1 MSADALTALFAEVL
15 NVPAAELSEDTS
27 PDNTPAWDSLRVM
40 ELVAA
45 IEDTFDLQ
53 LSTAEMMHMRSIGL
67 ARSIL
72 RAKGAR
78 V

>member
-1 MSADALTALFAEVL
+1 MSSDALTALFAEVL
-15 NVPAAELSEDTS
+15 NLPAADLSEETS

-45 IEDTFDLQ
+45 IEDTFDVQ
-53 LSTAEMMHMRSIGL
+53 LSTAEMMQMRSIGL
-67 ARSIL
+67 ARGIL
-72 RAKGAR
+72 RGKGAR